1 MSNLLGGGSWFGKRL
16 LQEPSQGTEM
26 FLQVAPNSL
35 LQMKLERG
43 PPKLVGLGLL
53 WASEEQPERSGMART
68 PSLLPLSPDS

>member
-16 LQEPSQGTEM
+16 LQEPSQGTDM

-53 WASEEQPERSGMART
+53 WASLWEPPERGAA
-68 PSLLPLSPDS
+68 